1 MRTNRLI
8 SVQNKAGFTLME
20 LLVVIAIIAIL
31 IGLLLPAVQKVR
43 DFSLNQSCQNNLR
56 QLGLA
61 LINYESTNNLF
72 PPAAEQVAV
81 GNGFVKHSWITLILP
96 YIEQENLFR
105 KYDKNKQWNDTTQNY
120 LVTREIIKLLLCPV
134 SPESRNQ
141 KADGTSDLN
150 APGVS
155 DYATPQFV
163 SSGIRRNASAQIINN
178 TKIPLSE
185 NIPGI
190 IFTDANSPSFKGL
203 PLSHV
208 TNADGTSNTLLVV
221 EDTARPA
228 HYLIEKKKA
237 SVSYPHDD
245 TCGNALIPGTGL
257 VIGAA
262 WASPQNGVP
271 LHGFDSKG
279 LYCPGSCVI
288 NCTNNNEA
296 YSFHTGG
303 MNVLFA
309 SGSVRFISEKIMA
322 KTYASLI
329 TYAEGEIINDPNY

>member
-1 MRTNRLI
+1 MRTDRPI
-8 SVQNKAGFTLME
+8 SFQNKAGFTLIE

-31 IGLLLPAVQKVR
+31 IGLLMSAVQKIR
-43 DFSLNQSCQNNLR
+43 EAANNMRCANNLR
-56 QLGLA
+56 QIGLA
-61 LINYESTNNLF
+61 LTTYESTNNFF
-72 PPAAEQVAV
+72 PPAAEQIAV
-81 GNGFVKHSWITLILP
+81 GNGVVIHGWMTLILP
-96 YIEQENLFR
+96 YLEQENLFR
-105 KYDKNKQWNDTTQNY
+105 KYDKNKPWNDTTQNY
-120 LVTREIIKLLLCPV
+120 LVTREKINHFFCPV
-134 SPESRNQ
+134 SPESRDQ

-190 IFTDANSPSFKGL
+190 IFTDANNRGFKGL
-203 PLSHV
+203 PLGHV

-228 HYLIEKKKA
+228 HYLVGKKKA
-237 SVSYPHDD
+237 SVPYPHDD

-271 LHGFDSKG
+271 LHGFDPTG
-279 LYCPGSCVI
+279 LYCPGACVI

-303 MNVLFA
+303 MNMLFA

-329 TYAEGEIINDPNY
+329 TYAEGEIINDPDY